1 MQHITRN
8 GLVAA
13 FHLFVGTMY
22 VHAYNTILRPFY
34 RIVLFIQPIV
44 IATTVH
50 MIFQKQPAA
59 DFARYVILGGGLAG
73 IWSAMTFSTAGDVER
88 ERLQGVFSVLLA
100 APASLAFV
108 FAAKIVMNALLSLL
122 ALVITFT
129 YSTLFLGV
137 PLVLPH
143 PWAFLLALASFLFGA
158 SSFALFLANIFLL
171 TRTAWIFQN
180 VMESPLLILG
190 GIVFPITVLPVWA
203 RYLSTLLPLR
213 WGSEA
218 LYASMTPMPLDS
230 DYWRSVGW
238 TVVAGLCYL
247 GLAHLLFYYI
257 EYRVRQRGNLETA

>member
-1 MQHITRN
+1 MRRVTVSRL
-8 GLVAA
+8 GTA

-44 IATTVH
+44 IATTVYMVYQDH
-50 MIFQKQPAA
+50 PERDAA
-59 DFARYVILGGGLAG
+59 RFILLGGGLAG

-88 ERLQGVFSVLLA
+88 ERLQGVFSVLVA
-100 APASLAFV
+100 APASVAFV

-122 ALVITFT
+122 ALAITLI

-143 PWAFLLALASFLFGA
+143 PLAFVLALGGFLFGA

-190 GIVFPITVLPVWA
+190 GLVFPVTLLPLWA
-203 RYLSTLLPLR
+203 RYLSIILPLR

-218 LYASMTPMPLDS
+218 LYATFTSAPLDS
-230 DYWRSVGW
+230 HYWHSLGW
-238 TVVAGLCYL
+238 TLVTGFCYL
-247 GLAHLLFYYI
+247 CLAHLLFHYI
-257 EYRVRQRGNLETA
+257 EYRVRRRGNLETA